1 MGFIRQ
7 QEEKLAVRF
16 LSWQYEK
23 LKKPIPDEAD
33 LANQA
38 ARIVEEAHRIAR
50 ERGRN
55 VVSII
60 KDLIAEIKKIAPF
73 CDRLMNKSNLK
84 FNIKGDLTCRTLGLK
99 NYPVRRIAIGAIKKW
114 HQMTR
119 EFSLF

>member
-7 QEEKLAVRF
+7 QEEKLAVRI

-23 LKKPIPDEAD
+23 LKKPLPDETE

-38 ARIVEEAHRIAR
+38 AKVVAEAHRIGR

-60 KDLIAEIKKIAPF
+60 KDLISDIKK
-73 CDRLMNKSNLK
+73 
-84 FNIKGDLTCRTLGLK
+84 
-99 NYPVRRIAIGAIKKW
+99 
-114 HQMTR
+114 
-119 EFSLF
+119 

>member
-7 QEEKLAVRF
+7 QEEKLAARF

-23 LKKPIPDEAD
+23 LKKPIPDQPE
-33 LANQA
+33 LTNQA

-60 KDLIAEIKKIAPF
+60 KDLIGDIKK
-73 CDRLMNKSNLK
+73 
-84 FNIKGDLTCRTLGLK
+84 
-99 NYPVRRIAIGAIKKW
+99 
-114 HQMTR
+114 
-119 EFSLF
+119 